1 MKEQSKNKDQGFLA
15 DKFKQAYHIP
25 HVKVWEGVE
34 ANLDTKKRRKAIVW
48 WSGIAA
54 GICFLLGL
62 NLFVQMERA
71 QQNYQGASVQSAS
84 NFTAPSSALF
94 SFYRVLPSVKEKNI
108 QLSSTPTN
116 YVSEALTQNTFET
129 TVKRSENKMIID
141 LSKKLPAET
150 DFNFDKDYSY
160 SSNDKLAID
169 LNNKEEGRN
178 WFIGSQAG
186 MNMFSQSSTP
196 VNTLKSAN
204 GIGAQTDGANG
215 FSSQSRPIHAA
226 NNYSYSQNPGVNIH
240 LGRKINR
247 KNRVNI
253 GFGFQQF
260 AAEREMSIGSET
272 TLLEK
277 KTMELYATEI
287 GLERDLINL
296 GSFNIFGEL
305 NFRHLSGRSVRSES
319 TTISGM
325 NEEDIEVSSS
335 LSKTRINTSG
345 LFAGINKQINRFTIF
360 VKGGVNYKINQ
371 SISNDGPKFPIA
383 DENHKAYTSV
393 FLGVRASI

>member
-1 MKEQSKNKDQGFLA
+1 LKEQSKNKEQGFLA

-25 HVKVWEGVE
+25 HINVWEGVE
-34 ANLDTKKRRKAIVW
+34 ANLETKKRRKAIVW
-48 WSGIAA
+48 WTGLAA

-62 NLFVQMERA
+62 NLFVQIERA
-71 QQNYQGASVQSAS
+71 QQNYHGTSVQSAS
-84 NFTAPSSALF
+84 SFSLPSNDLL
-94 SFYRVLPSVKEKNI
+94 SFYRVLPPSKDIAYKTSSSYSNL
-108 QLSSTPTN
+108 LSSDNAVTAN
-116 YVSEALTQNTFET
+116 INSSVNESRMN
-129 TVKRSENKMIID
+129 ID
-141 LSKKLPAET
+141 LTVET
-150 DFNFDKDYSY
+150 DFNFDKNYSY
-160 SSNDKLAID
+160 SGNSRVSID
-169 LNNKEEGRN
+169 IKNKEEGRN

-204 GIGAQTDGANG
+204 GIGTQADGTNG
-215 FSSQSRPIHAA
+215 FSAQSRPTHAR
-226 NNYSYSQNPGVNIH
+226 NEYSYSQNPGVNIH

-260 AAEREMSIGSET
+260 AAEREMNISSEAS
-272 TLLEK
+272 LLEK

-287 GLERDLINL
+287 GFERDLINL

-305 NFRHLSGRSVRSES
+305 NLRHLSGRSIRSES
-319 TTISGM
+319 TIISGS

-360 VKGGVNYKINQ
+360 VKGGINYKINQ
-371 SISNDGPKFPIA
+371 STSNDGPKFPIA
-383 DENHKAYTSV
+383 DESHKAYSSV

>member
-1 MKEQSKNKDQGFLA
+1 MKEQSKNKEQGFLA

-34 ANLDTKKRRKAIVW
+34 ASLDTKKRRKAIVW
-48 WSGIAA
+48 WTGLAA
-54 GICFLLGL
+54 GVCVLLGL
-62 NLFVQMERA
+62 NLFIQMERA
-71 QQNYQGASVQSAS
+71 QQNYRGDNIQSAS
-84 NFTAPSSALF
+84 NFAVQDNDLIPFYQVLSPVKNNFNQANSNLSKTAESSPKK
-94 SFYRVLPSVKEKNI
+94 V
-108 QLSSTPTN
+108 
-116 YVSEALTQNTFET
+116 
-129 TVKRSENKMIID
+129 ID
-141 LSKKLPAET
+141 LSPSQDQVKMNIDLSSDK
-150 DFNFDKDYSY
+150 DFNFDRNYSY
-160 SSNDKLAID
+160 SGTKPVSIEIK
-169 LNNKEEGRN
+169 NNEDGRN

-204 GIGAQTDGANG
+204 GIGAQVDGANN
-215 FSSQSRPIHAA
+215 FSAQARPTAA
-226 NNYSYSQNPGVNIH
+226 QNEYSYSQNPGVNIH

-260 AAEREMSIGSET
+260 AAEREMNISSEASI
-272 TLLEK
+272 LEK

-287 GLERDLINL
+287 GVERDLIRL

-305 NFRHLSGRSVRSES
+305 NLRHLSGRSIRSES
-319 TTISGM
+319 TTISGS
-325 NEEDIEVSSS
+325 EEENVSVSSS
-335 LSKTRINTSG
+335 LSRTRINTSG

-371 SISNDGPKFPIA
+371 STSNDGPKFPIA
-383 DENHKAYTSV
+383 DENHKAYSSV